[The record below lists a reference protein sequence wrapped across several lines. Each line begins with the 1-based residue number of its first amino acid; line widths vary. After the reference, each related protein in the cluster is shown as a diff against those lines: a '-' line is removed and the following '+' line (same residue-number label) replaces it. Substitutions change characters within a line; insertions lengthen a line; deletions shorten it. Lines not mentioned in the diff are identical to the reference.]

1 MTNPFFS
8 IIIPT
13 LNEEKFIPKLL
24 LDLSYQ
30 KDKNFE
36 IIIVDG
42 NSSDKTKEVVSK
54 FKTQLPINFFTV
66 DKRNVSYQRNLG
78 TKKASGRYLIFLDAD
93 SGVRSN
99 FIKKTFLIINKKK
112 GLIFLPSLE
121 PEEKNTQLSLVFDF
135 INFLIEFSQI
145 TMKPFSSGGALIIE
159 KNFFNLIGG
168 FDENLFIAE
177 DHHLVQKASGW
188 GVRAKFLREVK
199 VKFSLRRIRK
209 EGELKIFYKYLLT
222 TAQYLLKGKVKQRLF
237 QYPMGGHLYQTKK
250 STAFIDNFN
259 YLKLIKKFFKKNF
272 FIKI

>member
-42 NSSDKTKEVVSK
+42 NSSDKTKEVVLK

-112 GLIFLPSLE
+112 GL
-121 PEEKNTQLSLVFDF
+121 
-135 INFLIEFSQI
+135 
-145 TMKPFSSGGALIIE
+145 
-159 KNFFNLIGG
+159 FF
-168 FDENLFIAE
+168 
-177 DHHLVQKASGW
+177 
-188 GVRAKFLREVK
+188 
-199 VKFSLRRIRK
+199 
-209 EGELKIFYKYLLT
+209 YLL
-222 TAQYLLKGKVKQRLF
+222 LSR
-237 QYPMGGHLYQTKK
+237 KK
-250 STAFIDNFN
+250 
-259 YLKLIKKFFKKNF
+259 
-272 FIKI
+272 KIPSYH